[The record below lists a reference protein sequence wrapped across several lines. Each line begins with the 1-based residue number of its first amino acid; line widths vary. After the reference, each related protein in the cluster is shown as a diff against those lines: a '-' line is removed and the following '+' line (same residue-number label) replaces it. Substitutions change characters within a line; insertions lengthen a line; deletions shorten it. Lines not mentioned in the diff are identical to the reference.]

1 MTALDLPAL
10 RTLAVPEPRHFLSR
24 AARSLAA
31 EARNFA
37 GTLETTILAAL
48 PELGDFGLLEVFE
61 GERLRCVARA
71 HEDES
76 LQAELATMAA
86 TRERDGADAWSP
98 NWGGAPTLHLAAGGA
113 LGEGEPAGEQ
123 DRLLR
128 RFASSSCIVVPLRYG
143 GDLIGTL
150 KLFMGRSG
158 RKHTAEHLAC
168 AQELATI
175 AAPIVVNSRL
185 VEQHLKAREDLQRSE
200 EFLRTATDAGE
211 LGLWEWDIE
220 SDRITCSERLFALH
234 GLPPD
239 CAIARSADFIGLVHP
254 DDIAEVNARREAAF
268 AGTGDYCVEFR
279 PLRPDGRSTWL
290 SARAQVFRDSLGK
303 PVRMIGATIDVT
315 SRMEMLARERGIR
328 AEAEAARRRLELLAA
343 ASVRLSASLH
353 PETTLAA
360 IAEVVVPQL
369 ADWCLVDLVG
379 ADGEP
384 DRIFSYHGDRER
396 AAVGEAA
403 LRRLRASP
411 ETEGSLNGCFA
422 RGQSRRSQAAPADDP
437 AESGDAALSEFARAT
452 GMRAWCVVPLVARG
466 RRIGA
471 IAMLQAESGRSFSDD
486 DASMIEVLAQ
496 RSAVALDNARLF
508 AEAEHAS
515 RQAEQARRAAEDAS
529 RAKDEF
535 LAMLGHEL
543 RNPLAPIV
551 TNLKLMA
558 LRDET
563 AFRGERRVIERQV
576 AHLSRLVDDLLDVAR
591 ITRGDVRLR
600 RQTVPLHHVVDK
612 AIETATPLLESRR
625 HRLELELP
633 TASANGHAPAFHAD
647 PDRLVQVFANL
658 LTNAARY
665 TPDGGR
671 IRLRADIEGDR
682 CRISVIDN
690 GQGIAKAL
698 LPRVFEL
705 FFQGAQGSDRANGG
719 LGIGLALVKNLVG
732 LHGGEVAAHSEG
744 PGRGST
750 FVVTLPLLP
759 ACGPPDSEA
768 PSTRAGALAA
778 RQRRILL
785 VDDNRDALESLATVL
800 ELNGHDVRT
809 ASDPVSAMAVAA
821 GFDAEFA
828 ILDIGLPGMDG
839 YELAARLRAAGSQC
853 RLLALTG
860 YGRTEDQARSRA
872 CGFEQHLVKPID
884 PVALLNVLD

>member
-1 MTALDLPAL
+1 
-10 RTLAVPEPRHFLSR
+10 VPDPRHFLSR
-24 AARSLAA
+24 AARSLAN
-31 EARNFA
+31 EARGFPGA
-37 GTLETTILAAL
+37 LDTTIGAAL
-48 PELGDFGLLEVFE
+48 PELGDFGLFEVFE
-61 GERLRCVARA
+61 GDRLRCVARA

-76 LQAELATMAA
+76 LQAELAALA
-86 TRERDGADAWSP
+86 TSRELEGADSLVAS
-98 NWGGAPTLHLAAGGA
+98 WGGSPALHLAADGA
-113 LGEGEPAGEQ
+113 PRQGEAAGEL

-128 RFASSSCIVVPLRYG
+128 RFASCSVIVVPVRYG
-143 GDLIGTL
+143 GDLIGAL

-158 RKHTAEHLAC
+158 RRHTAEHLAC

-211 LGLWEWDIE
+211 LGLWEWDIQ
-220 SDRITCSERLFALH
+220 SDRITCSGRLFALH

-239 CAIARSADFIGLVHP
+239 CGFERSADFIGLVHP
-254 DDIAEVNARREAAF
+254 DDIAEVSARREAAL
-268 AGTGDYCVEFR
+268 AGPGDYSVEFR
-279 PLRPDGRSTWL
+279 PLRPDGRRCWL
-290 SARAQVFRDSLGK
+290 SARAQVFRDSLGT

-315 SRMEMLARERGIR
+315 SRVDMLARERSVR
-328 AEAEAARRRLELLAA
+328 AEAQAARCRLELLAA
-343 ASVRLSASLH
+343 ASVRLAASLH

-360 IAEVVVPQL
+360 IADVVVPRL
-369 ADWCLVDLVG
+369 ADWCMVELVG

-384 DRIFSYHGDRER
+384 NRIFSYHGDTGR
-396 AAVGEAA
+396 APLGAAA
-403 LRRLRASP
+403 LRRLRESP
-411 ETEGSLNGCFA
+411 ETAGSLNGCLA
-422 RGQSRRSQAAPADDP
+422 RGQSQRSNAAADDL
-437 AESGDAALSEFARAT
+437 ARAGDAALSEFARET
-452 GMRAWCVVPLVARG
+452 GMRAWCVAPLVARG

-471 IAMLQAESGRSFSDD
+471 LAMLQAESGRSFSAD
-486 DASMIEVLAQ
+486 DAAMIEVLAQ

-508 AEAEHAS
+508 AEAEH
-515 RQAEQARRAAEDAS
+515 AS

-551 TNLKLMA
+551 TNLKLME
-558 LRDET
+558 LRDDT
-563 AFRGERRVIERQV
+563 VFRAERRVIERQV

-600 RQTVPLHHVVDK
+600 RQRVALHEVVNK
-612 AIETATPLLESRR
+612 AIETATPLFESRR
-625 HRLELELP
+625 HRIELDLP
-633 TASANGHAPAFHAD
+633 EASANGPAPAFHAD
-647 PDRLVQVFANL
+647 QDRLVQVFANL

-671 IRLRADIEGDR
+671 IRLQADLDGDR

-690 GQGIAKAL
+690 GQGIAQDL
-698 LPRVFEL
+698 LPRVFDL
-705 FFQGAQGSDRANGG
+705 FFQGAQGPDRANGG

-732 LHGGEVAAHSEG
+732 LHGGEVAAYSDG
-744 PGRGST
+744 PGRGSR
-750 FVVTLPLLP
+750 FVVTLPLLAASEP
-759 ACGPPDSEA
+759 LDRDAPGPRS
-768 PSTRAGALAA
+768 STRAA
-778 RQRRILL
+778 RQRRILV
-785 VDDNRDALESLATVL
+785 VDDNRDALDSLATVL
-800 ELNGHDVRT
+800 ALNGHDVRT

-853 RLLALTG
+853 RLVALTG

-884 PVALLNVLD
+884 PVALLSALE